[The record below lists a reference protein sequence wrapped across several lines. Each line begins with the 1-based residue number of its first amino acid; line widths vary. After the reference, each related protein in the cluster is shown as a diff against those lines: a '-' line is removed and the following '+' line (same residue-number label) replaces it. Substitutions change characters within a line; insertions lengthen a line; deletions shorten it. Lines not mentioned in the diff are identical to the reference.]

1 MYLNLI
7 DRISETNPQLFRE
20 LTSRLK
26 PAQITI
32 AVAISLTGQI
42 LSLMMLGNQSG
53 YLLNNPTPTQ
63 WKNWFYADF
72 LWFSVIG
79 IFALLVFG
87 TYMLVADLSK
97 EEEKGTLN
105 IIRQTPEAAKKILIG
120 KLLGVPSL
128 LYIVALLALPLHLF
142 TGLSAG
148 ISIYLIGGFYAIL
161 IASCIFFYSLAL
173 LSALIPIGKGNIKA
187 GIFSAGMVFSLIKSP
202 SLLDNYTTSFVNS
215 FNSIVCFFP
224 WSFLEKTF
232 LVRPDFVQKH
242 SEKILKIDWY
252 NLPISSSAIAT
263 GIFLV
268 LNYSFWTFWI
278 WRGLQR
284 WFHRPTS
291 NLLTKGESYLLN
303 AGWHITII
311 GFAISF
317 PVDTLKEKY
326 WSSFCTLILF
336 DLVLYFILVGA
347 LTPHYQTIQ
356 DWSRYRHHYK
366 FGRKGKLWQDLLLGE
381 KSPAIVAIGINAI
394 VASFAIG
401 LWALLVLPSSLT
413 VSVLS
418 TLAIAISI
426 ALIYACVTQLV
437 LLSKDRQRTFL
448 TTVTLI
454 SMTILPPMFAIA
466 SYTSSPDRQTPWIWL
481 FSIFPWVALSGEA
494 IAPAAVISACIVQW
508 LGITV
513 LGMQLHHRI
522 KAMGTS
528 KLLTAA

>member
-1 MYLNLI
+1 MYLNFI
-7 DRISETNPQLFRE
+7 DRISESNPQLFRE

-32 AVAISLTGQI
+32 AAAISLTGQI
-42 LSLMMLGNQSG
+42 LSLMMLGNRSG
-53 YLLNNPTPTQ
+53 YLLDNPTPTQ
-63 WKNWFYADF
+63 WKTWFYYNF
-72 LWFSVIG
+72 LWFSGVG
-79 IFALLVFG
+79 IFTLLVFG

-120 KLLGVPSL
+120 KLLGVPIL

-148 ISIYLIGGFYAIL
+148 ISIYWIGGFYAIL
-161 IASCIFFYSLAL
+161 IGSCIFFYSLAL
-173 LSALIPIGKGNIKA
+173 LSALIPIGKGSMKA
-187 GIFSAGMVFSLIKSP
+187 GIFSAAMVLALIKSP
-202 SLLDNYTTSFVNS
+202 SLFDNYTTSFVNS
-215 FNSIVCFFP
+215 FNWIVGFFP
-224 WSFLEKTF
+224 WSFLEKAF
-232 LVRPDFVQKH
+232 LVQPDLVGQH
-242 SEKILKIDWY
+242 SYKILKIDWY

-263 GIFLV
+263 GVFLI
-268 LNYSFWTFWI
+268 LNYTLWSFWI
-278 WRGLQR
+278 WKGLQR
-284 WFHRPTS
+284 WFHRPTT

-311 GFAISF
+311 GFAINF
-317 PVDTLKEKY
+317 PLDTLKERY
-326 WSSFCTLILF
+326 WSSFCGLMLF

-366 FGRKGKLWQDLLLGE
+366 FGSKGKLWQDLLLGE

-394 VASFAIG
+394 IASFAMG
-401 LWALLVLPSSLT
+401 LWASFVLPSSIT
-413 VSVLS
+413 ISVLS
-418 TLAIAISI
+418 TLAIAISL

-437 LLSKDRQRTFL
+437 LLSKNHQRAFL

-454 SMTILPPMFAIA
+454 SMAILPPMFAIA
-466 SYTSSPDRQTPWIWL
+466 SYTNSPNQTPWIWL
-481 FSIFPWVALSGEA
+481 FSIFPWVGLSGEA
-494 IAPAAVISACIVQW
+494 IAPVAVISACIVQW
-508 LGITV
+508 LGVTV

-522 KAMGTS
+522 KAMGAS